1 MMIAEGPKLCLLT
14 KCYQIIAPFQ
24 QGLHRIMDGDTD
36 EEFDFTNVKGIL

>member
-1 MMIAEGPKLCLLT
+1 MMITEGAKLCLLT

-24 QGLHRIMDGDTD
+24 QGLRRIMDGD